1 MPRVLQNMRA
11 DASRR
16 RFVAMAA
23 ACLSAGVNGARAQ
36 TATNSALCNSPNPI
50 SGTSNSGTSNSGNP
64 NSGNPNLGSLAAYR
78 DTADHL
84 TIEVRVNEAGP
95 FRFVVDTG
103 AESSVLSDTVAT
115 QLGLQPSGR
124 AMVQG
129 IISKIPADLVHINGL
144 AYGPFSKRDLV
155 LPVLPRQLL
164 QADGYLGLDAI
175 SDSRIT
181 FDFRNHLLTLE
192 SPQSHLPYIF
202 ANAAQTVL
210 IDVRGTAGRLRA
222 SHCDIDGVRAAA
234 FIDTG
239 AEVSIGNQ
247 ALMDA
252 LTRRH
257 HPDLGPIL
265 LTGVTGGQVEGR
277 LISVSAIRVQELS
290 FTNGTLVISDSPNF
304 DDWGL
309 AHKPAMLIGMD
320 FLRQFAKVTIDYRF
334 QEIRFE
340 LASMPE
346 NTEPTRIASV

>member
-1 MPRVLQNMRA
+1 MPKVLQDARA

-16 RFVAMAA
+16 RFMAMAA
-23 ACLSAGVNGARAQ
+23 ACLSAGAAGMARAQ
-36 TATNSALCNSPNPI
+36 TSANPALPNSA
-50 SGTSNSGTSNSGNP
+50 NP
-64 NSGNPNLGSLAAYR
+64 NSANPNTASLAAYR

-84 TIEVRVNEAGP
+84 TIEVHVNGAGP

-103 AESSVLSDTVAT
+103 AESSVLADTVVA
-115 QLGLQPSGR
+115 QLGLIPSGR

-129 IISKIPADLVHINGL
+129 IISKIPADLVHVDGL
-144 AYGPFSKRDLV
+144 AYGPFAKRDLV

-164 QADGYLGLDAI
+164 QADGFLGLDAI
-175 SDSRIT
+175 SDSRVT
-181 FDFRNHLLTLE
+181 FDFRKRLLTLE

-234 FIDTG
+234 FVDTG

-257 HPDLGPIL
+257 HPDLGPII

-277 LISVSAIRVQELS
+277 LITVGAIRVQELA

-334 QEIRFE
+334 QELRFE
-340 LASMPE
+340 LASLPDDA
-346 NTEPTRIASV
+346 EPTRIASV